1 MKDLPLESFNQSYLK
16 KAGVNFKL
24 NVVDTVLKKGFTLSF
39 YLSLILLV
47 LLLVLKFSDLGISVS
62 SASASVSASSITSTS
77 TTTSS
82 VIDNNSISPE
92 STTILSHFLNPKQ
105 FWCMV
110 SLLSIYLLLSFLRL
124 VKYFF
129 IRKRL
134 RLDQAPIA
142 VEAYAIVKLDIKN
155 NDLYKRITPK
165 KQVVLYKESGSQKPR
180 FFTGIVLSVKTT
192 PKVIKAQKAL
202 VFIDRK
208 NPVLYSIDDDKFY
221 KTVGESKLSLKMLN
235 LKKLN
240 PKLDGVSQKEKL

>member
-39 YLSLILLV
+39 YLILILLV
-47 LLLVLKFSDLGISVS
+47 LLIVLKFSDLGISVS
-62 SASASVSASSITSTS
+62 SVSASSSTS
-77 TTTSS
+77 TITSSTS
-82 VIDNNSISPE
+82 VIDNSSIDNE
-92 STTILSHFLNPKQ
+92 STSILTHFLNPKQ

-124 VKYFF
+124 LKYFF

-142 VEAYAIVKLDIKN
+142 VEAYAIVKLDLKN

-165 KQVVLYKESGSQKPR
+165 KQVVLYKECGSQKPR

-208 NPVLYSIDDDKFY
+208 NPALYSIDDDKFY
-221 KTVGESKLSLKMLN
+221 KTVGENKLCLKMLN

>member
-62 SASASVSASSITSTS
+62 SSSASASSITSTS
-77 TTTSS
+77 SAVDS
-82 VIDNNSISPE
+82 NSIDPA
-92 STTILSHFLNPKQ
+92 STSILSHFLNPKQ

-124 VKYFF
+124 LKYFF

-165 KQVVLYKESGSQKPR
+165 KQVVLYKECGSQKPR

-208 NPVLYSIDDDKFY
+208 NPALYSIDDDKFY

>member
-62 SASASVSASSITSTS
+62 SVSVSSSTS
-77 TTTSS
+77 TITSSTS
-82 VIDNNSISPE
+82 VIDNSSIDNE
-92 STTILSHFLNPKQ
+92 STSILTHFLNPKQ

-124 VKYFF
+124 LKYFF

-142 VEAYAIVKLDIKN
+142 VEAYAIVKLDLKN

-165 KQVVLYKESGSQKPR
+165 KQVVLYKECGSQKPR

-208 NPVLYSIDDDKFY
+208 NPALYSIDDDKFY

>member
-16 KAGVNFKL
+16 KAGVNFML

-47 LLLVLKFSDLGISVS
+47 LLIVLKFSDLGISVS
-62 SASASVSASSITSTS
+62 SVSASSSTS
-77 TTTSS
+77 TITSSTS
-82 VIDNNSISPE
+82 VIDNSSIDNE
-92 STTILSHFLNPKQ
+92 STSILTHFLNPKQ

-124 VKYFF
+124 LKYFF

-142 VEAYAIVKLDIKN
+142 VEAYAIVKLDLKN

-165 KQVVLYKESGSQKPR
+165 KQIVLYKECGSQKPR
-180 FFTGIVLSVKTT
+180 FFTGIVLSIKTT

-208 NPVLYSIDDDKFY
+208 NPALYSIDDDKFY

>member
-16 KAGVNFKL
+16 KAGVNFML

-62 SASASVSASSITSTS
+62 SVSASTSTITS
-77 TTTSS
+77 TSS
-82 VIDNNSISPE
+82 VIDNSSIDNE
-92 STTILSHFLNPKQ
+92 STSILTHFLNPKQ

-124 VKYFF
+124 LKYFF

-142 VEAYAIVKLDIKN
+142 VEAYAIVKLDLKN

-165 KQVVLYKESGSQKPR
+165 KQVVLYKECGSQKPR
-180 FFTGIVLSVKTT
+180 FFTGIVLSVKST

-208 NPVLYSIDDDKFY
+208 NPALYSIDDDKFY

>member
-1 MKDLPLESFNQSYLK
+1 MKDLPLESLNQSYLK
-16 KAGVNFKL
+16 KAGVNFNL

-39 YLSLILLV
+39 YLCLLLLV
-47 LLLVLKFSDLGISVS
+47 LLLILKFSG
-62 SASASVSASSITSTS
+62 SAIGVTDAYSDGVDGAANTNT
-77 TTTSS
+77 
-82 VIDNNSISPE
+82 NSI
-92 STTILSHFLNPKQ
+92 LNHFLNPKQ

-124 VKYFF
+124 LKYFF

-142 VEAYAIVKLDIKN
+142 VEAYAIVKLDLKN

-165 KQVVLYKESGSQKPR
+165 KQIVLYKECGSQKPR

-208 NPVLYSIDDDKFY
+208 NPALYSIDDDKFY

>member
-47 LLLVLKFSDLGISVS
+47 LLIVLKFSDLGISVS
-62 SASASVSASSITSTS
+62 SVSASSSTS
-77 TTTSS
+77 TITSSTS
-82 VIDNNSISPE
+82 VIDNSSIDNE
-92 STTILSHFLNPKQ
+92 STSILTHFLNPKQ

-124 VKYFF
+124 LKYFF

-142 VEAYAIVKLDIKN
+142 GEAYAIVKLDLKN

-165 KQVVLYKESGSQKPR
+165 KQIVLYKECGSQKPR

-208 NPVLYSIDDDKFY
+208 NPALYSIDDDKFY

>member
-16 KAGVNFKL
+16 KAGVNFML

-47 LLLVLKFSDLGISVS
+47 LLIVLKFSDLGISVS
-62 SASASVSASSITSTS
+62 SVSASSSTS
-77 TTTSS
+77 TITSSTS
-82 VIDNNSISPE
+82 VIDNSSIDNE
-92 STTILSHFLNPKQ
+92 STSLLTHFLNPKQ

-124 VKYFF
+124 LKYFF

-142 VEAYAIVKLDIKN
+142 VEAYAIVKLDLKN

-165 KQVVLYKESGSQKPR
+165 KQIVLYKECGSQKPR

-208 NPVLYSIDDDKFY
+208 NPALYSIDDDKFY

>member
-47 LLLVLKFSDLGISVS
+47 LLLVLKFSDLGSSVG
-62 SASASVSASSITSTS
+62 SVSASSSTS
-77 TTTSS
+77 TITSSTS
-82 VIDNNSISPE
+82 VIDNSSIDNE
-92 STTILSHFLNPKQ
+92 STSILTHFLNPKQ

-124 VKYFF
+124 LKYFF

-142 VEAYAIVKLDIKN
+142 VEAYAIVKLDLKN

-165 KQVVLYKESGSQKPR
+165 KQVVLYKECGSQKPR

-208 NPVLYSIDDDKFY
+208 NPALYSIDDDKFY

>member
-1 MKDLPLESFNQSYLK
+1 MKDLPLECFNQSYLK

-62 SASASVSASSITSTS
+62 SVSASSSTS
-77 TTTSS
+77 TITSSTS
-82 VIDNNSISPE
+82 VIDNSSIDNE
-92 STTILSHFLNPKQ
+92 STSILTHFLNPKQ

-124 VKYFF
+124 LKYFF

-165 KQVVLYKESGSQKPR
+165 KQVVLYKECGSQKPR

-208 NPVLYSIDDDKFY
+208 NSALYSIDDDKFY

>member
-47 LLLVLKFSDLGISVS
+47 LLIVLKFSDLGISVS
-62 SASASVSASSITSTS
+62 SVSASSSTS
-77 TTTSS
+77 TITSSTS
-82 VIDNNSISPE
+82 VIDNSSIDNE
-92 STTILSHFLNPKQ
+92 STSILTHFLNPKQ

-124 VKYFF
+124 LKYFF

-142 VEAYAIVKLDIKN
+142 VEAYAIVKLDLKN

-165 KQVVLYKESGSQKPR
+165 KQVVLYKECGSQKPR

-208 NPVLYSIDDDKFY
+208 NPALYSIDDDKFY

-240 PKLDGVSQKEKL
+240 PKLDGVSQKEKI

>member
-16 KAGVNFKL
+16 KAGVNFML

-47 LLLVLKFSDLGISVS
+47 LLIVLKFSDLGISVS
-62 SASASVSASSITSTS
+62 SVSASSSTS
-77 TTTSS
+77 TITSSTS
-82 VIDNNSISPE
+82 VIDNSSIDNE
-92 STTILSHFLNPKQ
+92 STSILTHFLNPKQ

-124 VKYFF
+124 LKYFF

-142 VEAYAIVKLDIKN
+142 VEAYAIVKLDFKN

-165 KQVVLYKESGSQKPR
+165 KQVVLYKECGSQKPR

-208 NPVLYSIDDDKFY
+208 NPALYSIDDDKFY

>member
-62 SASASVSASSITSTS
+62 SVSASSSTS
-77 TTTSS
+77 TITSSTS
-82 VIDNNSISPE
+82 VIDNSSIDNE
-92 STTILSHFLNPKQ
+92 STSILTHFLNPKQ

-124 VKYFF
+124 LKYFF

-142 VEAYAIVKLDIKN
+142 VEAYAIVKLDLKN

-165 KQVVLYKESGSQKPR
+165 KQIVLYKECGSQKPR
-180 FFTGIVLSVKTT
+180 FFTGIVLSVKTP

-208 NPVLYSIDDDKFY
+208 NPALYSIDDDKFY

>member
-1 MKDLPLESFNQSYLK
+1 MKDLPLESLNQSYLK

-24 NVVDTVLKKGFTLSF
+24 NVVDTMLKKGFTLSF

-47 LLLVLKFSDLGISVS
+47 LLIVLKFSDLGISVS
-62 SASASVSASSITSTS
+62 SVSASSSTS
-77 TTTSS
+77 TITSSTS
-82 VIDNNSISPE
+82 VIDNSSIDNE
-92 STTILSHFLNPKQ
+92 STSILTHFLNPKQ

-124 VKYFF
+124 LKYFF

-142 VEAYAIVKLDIKN
+142 VEAYAIVKLDLKN

-165 KQVVLYKESGSQKPR
+165 KQIVLYKECGSQKPR

-208 NPVLYSIDDDKFY
+208 NPALYSIDDDKFY

>member
-47 LLLVLKFSDLGISVS
+47 LLIVLKFSDLGISVS
-62 SASASVSASSITSTS
+62 SVSASSSTS
-77 TTTSS
+77 TITSSTS
-82 VIDNNSISPE
+82 VIDNSSIDNE
-92 STTILSHFLNPKQ
+92 STSILTHFLNPKQ

-124 VKYFF
+124 LKYFF

-142 VEAYAIVKLDIKN
+142 VEAYAIVKLDLKN

-165 KQVVLYKESGSQKPR
+165 KQVVLYKECGSQKPR
-180 FFTGIVLSVKTT
+180 FFTGIVLSVKST

-208 NPVLYSIDDDKFY
+208 NPALYSIDDDKFY

>member
-1 MKDLPLESFNQSYLK
+1 M
-16 KAGVNFKL
+16 L

-47 LLLVLKFSDLGISVS
+47 LLIVLKFSDLGISVS
-62 SASASVSASSITSTS
+62 SVSASASTSSITSTS
-77 TTTSS
+77 S
-82 VIDNNSISPE
+82 VIDNSSIDTE
-92 STTILSHFLNPKQ
+92 SSSILTHFLNPKQ

-124 VKYFF
+124 LKYFF

-142 VEAYAIVKLDIKN
+142 VEAYAIVKLDLKN

-165 KQVVLYKESGSQKPR
+165 KQVVLYKECGSQKPR

-208 NPVLYSIDDDKFY
+208 NPALYSIDDDKFY
-221 KTVGESKLSLKMLN
+221 KTVGERESKLKLIN

>member
-47 LLLVLKFSDLGISVS
+47 LLLVLKFSDLGIS
-62 SASASVSASSITSTS
+62 ASSVSATASTSTITST
-77 TTTSS
+77 TS
-82 VIDNNSISPE
+82 VIDNSSISPE
-92 STTILSHFLNPKQ
+92 STSILSHFLNPKQ

-124 VKYFF
+124 LKYFF

-142 VEAYAIVKLDIKN
+142 VEAYAIVKLDLKN

-165 KQVVLYKESGSQKPR
+165 KQVVLYKECGSQKPR

-208 NPVLYSIDDDKFY
+208 NPALYSIDDDKFY

>member
-16 KAGVNFKL
+16 KAGVNFML

-47 LLLVLKFSDLGISVS
+47 LLLVLKFSDLGIS
-62 SASASVSASSITSTS
+62 ASSVSASATASTS
-77 TTTSS
+77 TITTSTS
-82 VIDNNSISPE
+82 VIDNSSIDNE
-92 STTILSHFLNPKQ
+92 STSILTHFLNPKQ

-124 VKYFF
+124 LKYFF

-142 VEAYAIVKLDIKN
+142 VEAYAIVKLDLKN

-165 KQVVLYKESGSQKPR
+165 KQVVLYKECGSQKPR

>member
-47 LLLVLKFSDLGISVS
+47 LLLVLKFSDLGSSVG
-62 SASASVSASSITSTS
+62 SVSASSSTS
-77 TTTSS
+77 TITSSTS
-82 VIDNNSISPE
+82 VIDNSSIDNE
-92 STTILSHFLNPKQ
+92 STSILTHFLNPKQ

-124 VKYFF
+124 LKYFF

-142 VEAYAIVKLDIKN
+142 VEAYAIVKLDLKN

-165 KQVVLYKESGSQKPR
+165 KQVVLYKECGSQKPR
-180 FFTGIVLSVKTT
+180 FFTGIVLSVKTP

-208 NPVLYSIDDDKFY
+208 NPALYSIDDDKFY

>member
-47 LLLVLKFSDLGISVS
+47 LLIVLKFSDLGISVS
-62 SASASVSASSITSTS
+62 SVSASSSTS
-77 TTTSS
+77 TITSSTS
-82 VIDNNSISPE
+82 VIDNSSIDNE
-92 STTILSHFLNPKQ
+92 STSILTHFLNPKQ

-124 VKYFF
+124 LKYFF

-142 VEAYAIVKLDIKN
+142 VEAYAIVKLDLKN

-165 KQVVLYKESGSQKPR
+165 KQVVLYKECGSQKPR
-180 FFTGIVLSVKTT
+180 FFTGIVLSVKTP

-208 NPVLYSIDDDKFY
+208 NPALYSIDDDKFY

>member
-1 MKDLPLESFNQSYLK
+1 MKDLPRESFNQSYLK

-47 LLLVLKFSDLGISVS
+47 LLLVLKFSDLGSSVGSVS
-62 SASASVSASSITSTS
+62 GSSSTS
-77 TTTSS
+77 TITSSTS
-82 VIDNNSISPE
+82 VIDNSSIDNE
-92 STTILSHFLNPKQ
+92 STSILTHFLNPKQ

-124 VKYFF
+124 LKYFF

-142 VEAYAIVKLDIKN
+142 VEAYAIVKLDLKN

-165 KQVVLYKESGSQKPR
+165 KQVVLYKECGSQKPR

-208 NPVLYSIDDDKFY
+208 NPGLYSIDDDKFY

>member
-39 YLSLILLV
+39 YLTLILLV
-47 LLLVLKFSDLGISVS
+47 LLLVLKFSDLGISLSSV
-62 SASASVSASSITSTS
+62 SASASTSSITSTS
-77 TTTSS
+77 A
-82 VIDNNSISPE
+82 VIDNSSIDQDPTS
-92 STTILSHFLNPKQ
+92 ILSHFLNPKQ

-124 VKYFF
+124 LKYFF

-142 VEAYAIVKLDIKN
+142 VEAYAIVKLDLKN

-165 KQVVLYKESGSQKPR
+165 KQIVLYKECGSQKPR

-208 NPVLYSIDDDKFY
+208 NPALYSIDDDKFY

>member
-1 MKDLPLESFNQSYLK
+1 VKDLPLESFNQSYLK

-47 LLLVLKFSDLGISVS
+47 LLLVLKFSDLGSSVGSVS
-62 SASASVSASSITSTS
+62 GSSSTS
-77 TTTSS
+77 TITSSTS
-82 VIDNNSISPE
+82 VIDNSSISPE
-92 STTILSHFLNPKQ
+92 STSILSHFLNPKQ

-124 VKYFF
+124 LKYFF

-142 VEAYAIVKLDIKN
+142 VEAYAIVKLDLKN

-165 KQVVLYKESGSQKPR
+165 KQVVLYKECGSQKPR
-180 FFTGIVLSVKTT
+180 FFTGIVLSVKST

-208 NPVLYSIDDDKFY
+208 NPALYSIDDDKFY

>member
-62 SASASVSASSITSTS
+62 SVSASSSTS
-77 TTTSS
+77 TITSSTS
-82 VIDNNSISPE
+82 VIDNSSIDNE
-92 STTILSHFLNPKQ
+92 STSILTHFLNPKQ

-124 VKYFF
+124 LKYFF

-165 KQVVLYKESGSQKPR
+165 KQVVLYKECGSQKPR

-208 NPVLYSIDDDKFY
+208 NPALYSIDDDKFY

>member
-1 MKDLPLESFNQSYLK
+1 MKDLPLESVNQSYLK

-62 SASASVSASSITSTS
+62 SVSASSSTS
-77 TTTSS
+77 TITSSTS
-82 VIDNNSISPE
+82 VIDNSSIDKE
-92 STTILSHFLNPKQ
+92 STSILTHFLNPKQ
-105 FWCMV
+105 FLCMV

-124 VKYFF
+124 LKYFF

-142 VEAYAIVKLDIKN
+142 VEAYAIVKLDLKN

-165 KQVVLYKESGSQKPR
+165 KQVVLYKECGSQKPR

-208 NPVLYSIDDDKFY
+208 NPALYSIDDDKFY

>member
-47 LLLVLKFSDLGISVS
+47 LLIVLKFSDLGISVS
-62 SASASVSASSITSTS
+62 SVSASSSTS
-77 TTTSS
+77 TITSSTS
-82 VIDNNSISPE
+82 VIDNSSIDNE
-92 STTILSHFLNPKQ
+92 STSILTHFLNPKQ

-124 VKYFF
+124 LKYFF

-142 VEAYAIVKLDIKN
+142 VEAYAIVKLDLKN

-165 KQVVLYKESGSQKPR
+165 KQIVLYIECGSQKPR
-180 FFTGIVLSVKTT
+180 FFTGIVLSIKTT

-208 NPVLYSIDDDKFY
+208 NPALYSIDDDKFY

>member
-62 SASASVSASSITSTS
+62 SVSASSSTS
-77 TTTSS
+77 TITSSTS
-82 VIDNNSISPE
+82 VIDNSSIDNE
-92 STTILSHFLNPKQ
+92 STSILTHFLNPKQ

-124 VKYFF
+124 LKYFF

-142 VEAYAIVKLDIKN
+142 VEAYAIVKLDLKN
-155 NDLYKRITPK
+155 NDLYKRINPK
-165 KQVVLYKESGSQKPR
+165 KQVVLYKECGSQKPR

-208 NPVLYSIDDDKFY
+208 NPALYSIDDDKFY
-221 KTVGESKLSLKMLN
+221 KTVGENKLSLKMLN

>member
-47 LLLVLKFSDLGISVS
+47 LLIVLKFSDLGISVS
-62 SASASVSASSITSTS
+62 SVSASSSTSTITSTS
-77 TTTSS
+77 SA
-82 VIDNNSISPE
+82 IDNNSIDPD
-92 STTILSHFLNPKQ
+92 STSILSHFLNPKQ

-124 VKYFF
+124 LKYFF

-142 VEAYAIVKLDIKN
+142 VEAYAIVKLDLKN

-165 KQVVLYKESGSQKPR
+165 KQVVLYKECGSQKPR

-208 NPVLYSIDDDKFY
+208 NPALYSIDDDKFY

>member
-62 SASASVSASSITSTS
+62 SVSASSSTS
-77 TTTSS
+77 TITSSTS
-82 VIDNNSISPE
+82 VIDNSSIDNE
-92 STTILSHFLNPKQ
+92 STSILTHFLNPKQ
-105 FWCMV
+105 FLCMV

-124 VKYFF
+124 LKYFF

-142 VEAYAIVKLDIKN
+142 VEAYAIVKLDLKN

-165 KQVVLYKESGSQKPR
+165 KQVVLYKECGSQKPR

-208 NPVLYSIDDDKFY
+208 NPALYSIDDDKFY

>member
-47 LLLVLKFSDLGISVS
+47 LLIVLKFSDLGISES
-62 SASASVSASSITSTS
+62 SVSASSSTS
-77 TTTSS
+77 TITSSTS
-82 VIDNNSISPE
+82 VIDNSSIDNE
-92 STTILSHFLNPKQ
+92 STSILTHFLNPKQ

-124 VKYFF
+124 LKYFF

-142 VEAYAIVKLDIKN
+142 VEAYAIVKLDLKN
-155 NDLYKRITPK
+155 NDLYKRITPR
-165 KQVVLYKESGSQKPR
+165 KQVVLYKECGSQKPR

-208 NPVLYSIDDDKFY
+208 NPALYSIDDDKFY

>member
-16 KAGVNFKL
+16 KAGVNFML

-47 LLLVLKFSDLGISVS
+47 LLIVLKFSDLGISVS
-62 SASASVSASSITSTS
+62 SVSASSSTS
-77 TTTSS
+77 TITTSTS
-82 VIDNNSISPE
+82 VIDNSSIDNE
-92 STTILSHFLNPKQ
+92 STSILTHFLNPKQ

-124 VKYFF
+124 LKYFF

-142 VEAYAIVKLDIKN
+142 VEAYAIVKLDLKN

-165 KQVVLYKESGSQKPR
+165 KQVVLYKECGSQKPR

-208 NPVLYSIDDDKFY
+208 NPALYSIDDDKFY